1 MIFHKVFFSARCDVL
16 MDIVVVSMAIILP
29 LLWFFGKKSETRAQ
43 LQASQKNSV
52 NDVHHLIQLQ
62 YELIAKFPYRFTSD
76 EVLFQ
81 VYAKK
86 QDLTESEFEEARKI
100 FYSKGQ
106 PCLRT
111 SPLAK
116 SYGFGIHH
124 DEIGRIALFGMETAE
139 YQSFLNDNRIK
150 KVKAMRSS
158 RK

>member
-1 MIFHKVFFSARCDVL
+1 